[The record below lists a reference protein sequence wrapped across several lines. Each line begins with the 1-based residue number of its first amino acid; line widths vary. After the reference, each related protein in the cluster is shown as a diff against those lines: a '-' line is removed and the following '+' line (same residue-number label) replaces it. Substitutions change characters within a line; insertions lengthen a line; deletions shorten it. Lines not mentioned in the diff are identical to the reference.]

1 VVARQVAETL
11 SEEGDGRPHPFASR
25 QALPSTQLGDRDAAK
40 LFYTTDTN
48 CKTMDEPGPT
58 DFVSPCMSE
67 AAIMGRLMGRAAF
80 VGWYDGF
87 MPGMDSPEFKPLR
100 ESIDPSMITN
110 PARLAAKSHMI
121 GLAFMR
127 AEEMN
132 RVAAALPPADPRA
145 QALRKL
151 SAINAAQGMSA
162 MHMAGYLGS
171 HFLGAFSM
179 LYLVS
184 VAPSRIGW
192 NAG

>member
-1 VVARQVAETL
+1 MK
-11 SEEGDGRPHPFASR
+11 RPSWAAS
-25 QALPSTQLGDRDAAK
+25 LTVP
-40 LFYTTDTN
+40 
-48 CKTMDEPGPT
+48 
-58 DFVSPCMSE
+58 
-67 AAIMGRLMGRAAF
+67 AF
-80 VGWYDGF
+80 VAWYDKF
-87 MPGMDSPEFKPLR
+87 MPAMDSPEFKPLR

-132 RVAAALPPADPRA
+132 RVAAALPASDPRA

-162 MHMAGYLGS
+162 MHVAGYLGS

-184 VAPSRIGW
+184 VAPLARRTRTLAEVSES
-192 NAG
+192 